1 LEAAMLMSTFGWT
14 FMLSMALMMQS
25 PSALA
30 QPPTILG
37 TWAGTVAQ
45 NSGKSNYSVIMTI
58 TSTGAETNYP
68 ELNCGGKLRRVGT
81 SKGYVFFMETITR
94 GGKNSG
100 GSCIDGAVTVAQAG
114 TNLAWGWV
122 GSYGGQVY
130 VAWSNL
136 LRK

>member
-1 LEAAMLMSTFGWT
+1 MLRSTIGWT
-14 FMLSMALMMQS
+14 FVMSMGIMMQS
-25 PSALA
+25 PAAFA
-30 QPPTILG
+30 QPRTMFG
-37 TWAGTVAQ
+37 TWAGNVAQ
-45 NSGKSNYSVIMTI
+45 NSGKSNYSVIRTI

-68 ELNCGGKLRRVGT
+68 ELNCGGTLSRVGT
-81 SKGYVFFMETITR
+81 SKGYIFFMETITR

-100 GSCIDGAVTVAQAG
+100 GSCIDGAVTVPPAG

-122 GSYGGQVY
+122 GSYGGQVN

>member
-1 LEAAMLMSTFGWT
+1 MRR
-14 FMLSMALMMQS
+14 
-25 PSALA
+25 SALLWTVVLCVVLATQSRLAFA
-30 QPPTILG
+30 QAPTILG
-37 TWAGTVAQ
+37 TWAGIVAQ

-100 GSCIDGAVTVAQAG
+100 GSCIDGAVTVA
-114 TNLAWGWV
+114 
-122 GSYGGQVY
+122 
-130 VAWSNL
+130 
-136 LRK
+136 

>member
-1 LEAAMLMSTFGWT
+1 MLRSTIGWT
-14 FMLSMALMMQS
+14 FVLSMAIMVQS
-25 PSALA
+25 PSAFA
-30 QPPTILG
+30 QPSKILG
-37 TWAGTVAQ
+37 TWAGNVVQ
-45 NSGKSNYSVIMTI
+45 NSGESNYSVIMTI
-58 TSTGAETNYP
+58 TSTGAATNYP
-68 ELNCGGKLRRVGT
+68 ELNCGGQLRRVGT

-94 GGKNSG
+94 GGKSSG
-100 GSCIDGAVTVAQAG
+100 GSCIDGAVTVAPAG

>member
-1 LEAAMLMSTFGWT
+1 MLRSTIGWM
-14 FMLSMALMMQS
+14 FVLSMAIMMQS
-25 PSALA
+25 PSAFA
-30 QPPTILG
+30 QSPTILG
-37 TWAGTVAQ
+37 TWAGNVTQ
-45 NSGKSNYSVIMTI
+45 NTGKSNYSVIITI
-58 TSTGAETNYP
+58 TGTGAETNYP
-68 ELNCGGKLRRVGT
+68 ELNCGGTLSRVGT

-100 GSCIDGAVTVAQAG
+100 GSCIDGAVTVAPAG
-114 TNLAWGWV
+114 TNLAWAWV

>member
-1 LEAAMLMSTFGWT
+1 MLRSTIGWT
-14 FMLSMALMMQS
+14 FVLSMAIMTPS
-25 PSALA
+25 PAAFA

-37 TWAGTVAQ
+37 TWAGNVAQ

-68 ELNCGGKLRRVGT
+68 ELNCGGKLRRIGT
-81 SKGYVFFMETITR
+81 SEGYVFFMETITR

-100 GSCIDGAVTVAQAG
+100 GSCIDGAVTVAPAG